1 MPSRTESRATFYV
14 LWGSGLLAVVAI
26 VFGVRYLT
34 RERVPIHTTQAAY
47 QDIVTS
53 TSTVGKVEPIDD
65 FAAYAPS
72 PGIVENIYVNPGDH
86 VKAGQL
92 LVKLDDADAEARL
105 TAAQSDLEAARL
117 ALSDIT
123 RGGTQDE
130 RNTYDADLNRA
141 KLQRQQ
147 DGTALSALQQLQQ
160 KGAASAAEVTA
171 AQDRLRIDDT
181 NLQSIEQHSTQ
192 RYDDADR
199 ASARARLKNAEAA
212 VLAAQS
218 AVASDNIRSDIAGTV
233 YSIPI
238 SVHDYVTAGAD
249 LIYVA
254 DLNRIQ
260 VTAYFDEPDVGAL
273 AAGQSATITWEA
285 KPRTVWHGHITQAPT
300 SIIAYNTR
308 NVGECEITV
317 DDANGQ
323 LQPNAN
329 VIVTVITAQHSHVLS
344 IPHAA
349 VNTDGPQ
356 VSYVYRIIDDRLVRT
371 PVQIGLENPSRVEIL
386 SGLAEGDTVALNPVT
401 PHNLVDGLEV
411 TPVK

>member
-1 MPSRTESRATFYV
+1 MPSRTESRTTVYV
-14 LWGSGLLAVVAI
+14 LWGCGLLAVVAI
-26 VFGVRYLT
+26 VFAVRFLT
-34 RERVPIHTTQAAY
+34 RERVPVHTAQATY
-47 QDIVTS
+47 QDIVKS
-53 TSTVGKVEPIDD
+53 TSTVGKVEPIHD

-72 PGIVENIYVNPGDH
+72 PGIVEDIYVNPGDY

-92 LVKLDDADAEARL
+92 LLKLDDADAEARL
-105 TAAQSDLEAARL
+105 AAAQSDLGAARL
-117 ALSDIT
+117 AVGDIA
-123 RGGTQDE
+123 RGGTLDE
-130 RNTYDADLNRA
+130 RNTYAADLNRA
-141 KLQRQQ
+141 TAQRQQ
-147 DGTALSALQQLQQ
+147 DQTALNALEQLQQ
-160 KGAASAAEVTA
+160 KGAASAAEVAA
-171 AQDRLRIDDT
+171 AQDRLHIDDI
-181 NLQSIEQHSTQ
+181 NLQSIRQHSTQ

-199 ASARARLKNAEAA
+199 ASAQARLKNAEAA
-212 VLAAQS
+212 VAAAQS
-218 AVASDNIRSDIAGTV
+218 AVASDNIRSDVAGTV
-233 YSIPI
+233 YSIPV

-260 VTAYFDEPDVGAL
+260 ITAYFDEPDVGAL
-273 AAGQSATITWEA
+273 AAGQPATITWEA
-285 KPRTVWHGHITQAPT
+285 KPRMVWHGHISQAPT

-308 NVGECEITV
+308 NVGECEIAV

-329 VIVTVITAQHSHVLS
+329 VIVTVTTAQHSHVLS

-356 VSYVYRIIDDRLVRT
+356 VSYVYRIVNDKLVRT
-371 PVQIGLENPSRVEIL
+371 PIQIGIENPSRVEVL

-401 PHNLVDGLEV
+401 PHNLSDGLEV